1 MEAAVHSNV
10 ALMHAT
16 MAIFD
21 AWCDRAPVMVF
32 GATGSVDAALRRR
45 WIDWM
50 HTPRDQGALVRD
62 YVKWDDQ
69 PGSPEAAIGM
79 VLRAN
84 RIMRRNP
91 YSPVYIIFD
100 VAM

>member
-10 ALMHAT
+10 AL
-16 MAIFD
+16 
-21 AWCDRAPVMVF
+21 
-32 GATGSVDAALRRR
+32 
-45 WIDWM
+45 M